1 MMRRYLALLLAT
13 LALFVWTGA
22 AFAQVPTAGTVNAR
36 ANVRSG
42 PGTTNAVVGSLTP
55 GTSVTISSCNTD
67 CSWYQIG
74 PDRWIA
80 AFLVTTTRAAP
91 QPTASAPSA
100 PAAAPTPT
108 NPTAA
113 PATEQGYIDFLN
125 RSADAY
131 NNATDRLEN
140 QFDAVIQ
147 NAENLNDGW
156 FVDTTAIISGIR
168 SMHGEIRA
176 QVVPARFAAVHAE
189 LVTAMTHYDQ
199 AMVLILQAFGSLDG
213 SKLQAAIPELIAG
226 NAAVDR
232 FNAGLEAL
240 GYVRIPES
248 EDSTPNQSASPSAT
262 PSASP
267 AASNCTQATRSS
279 NLRAGPGTNYG
290 VAGSAQPGQ
299 CLTITGRTAA
309 GDWYRLSSGQWI
321 AAFLVRNAPALDS
334 IPVIEAVQANL

>member
-1 MMRRYLALLLAT
+1 MIRRYLALILAT
-13 LALFVWTGA
+13 LALFIWSGA
-22 AFAQVPTAGTVNAR
+22 AFAQAPTAGTVNAR
-36 ANVRSG
+36 ANIRSG

-55 GTSVTISSCNTD
+55 GTSVTISGCNTD
-67 CSWYQIG
+67 CSWYQLG

-80 AFLVTTTRAAP
+80 AFLVTTTSATP
-91 QPTASAPSA
+91 QPTASVPSA

-108 NPTAA
+108 RPAAA
-113 PATEQGYIDFLN
+113 PTTEQGYIDFLN

-131 NNATDRLEN
+131 NNATDRLWN

-156 FVDTTAIISGIR
+156 FLDTTAIISGIR

-189 LVTAMTHYDQ
+189 LVTAMTYNDR
-199 AMVLILQAFGSLDG
+199 AMILILEAFGSRDG

-226 NAAVDR
+226 DAAIDR

-240 GYVRIPES
+240 GYIRVPES
-248 EDSTPNQSASPSAT
+248 EDSTPIPNQSASPSAN
-262 PSASP
+262 PGAS
-267 AASNCTQATRSS
+267 SCTQATRSS
-279 NLRAGPGTNYG
+279 NLRSGPGTNYG

-309 GDWYRLSSGQWI
+309 GDWYRLSNGRWI
-321 AAFLVRNAPALDS
+321 AAFLVRNAPALDG